1 MIEYSK
7 EHLDRA
13 KKELLRQFD
22 LMTVQEFGRLAIN
35 FNRQAKVIEIVPEP
49 HIRIKE
55 KVADLT
61 KGKI

>member
-55 KVADLT
+55 KADDLT
-61 KGKI
+61 R